1 MCKGRHHY
9 DGMVDAIVR
18 RPSVLDPEWYRQAI
32 RARGYTLESFAPVA
46 GISRKTLG
54 DWLAGRRSSHLR
66 TEVKVYWALKTT
78 PVVFDSGDAASWRRS
93 LPPHIAELL
102 GPDVRAEPGGEGRS
116 HKDVRRRP
124 PSESAYLAALAT
136 VPPLR
141 AWQEYGYRLVAS
153 GRAGAA
159 FRHQLAAGRP
169 WLAFPEVFGDEAGY
183 RATAAMDFRPL
194 WP

>member
-1 MCKGRHHY
+1 
-9 DGMVDAIVR
+9 MVDSIVR

-32 RARGYTLESFAPVA
+32 RARGYTLESFAPVC

-66 TEVKVYWALKTT
+66 TEVKVYWALKAT
-78 PVVFDSGDAASWRRS
+78 PVVFDSGDAHSWRRS

-116 HKDVRRRP
+116 RKGGRGRRP
-124 PSESAYLAALAT
+124 TESAYLAALAT
-136 VPPLR
+136 VPPLK
-141 AWQEYGYRLVAS
+141 AWETYGYRLVPS

-159 FRHQLAAGRP
+159 FRRQLAAGRP

-183 RATAAMDFRPL
+183 RLMAAMNFDPL